1 MALCDGSTR
10 SSRELG
16 KLRWS
21 RETEIA
27 EPPAAADRA
36 LALLAL
42 RRALAVALEIGQ
54 PRLTWQSHAALA
66 RLHAACGRAEEARAA
81 DRAALTTISD
91 LRAGTRDPGLQSG
104 FASLPAIREI
114 EDRAR
119 R

>member
-1 MALCDGSTR
+1 LALCDGSTR

-42 RRALAVALEIGQ
+42 RPLSATLGRPVEI
-54 PRLTWQSHAALA
+54 
-66 RLHAACGRAEEARAA
+66 
-81 DRAALTTISD
+81 TIMRSQTVMD
-91 LRAGTRDPGLQSG
+91 SR
-104 FASLPAIREI
+104 SLV
-114 EDRAR
+114 EDGH
-119 R
+119 